1 MRRNTPRK
9 MKGRQEVTIRHYKVE
24 MEISTSGSLT
34 EEELST
40 LRQKL
45 VSVPLDDAFDR
56 AVALA
61 DYISV
66 EESV

>member
-1 MRRNTPRK
+1 MT
-9 MKGRQEVTIRHYKVE
+9 VHYKVE
-24 MEISTSGSLT
+24 MEISTLDSLT
-34 EEELST
+34 VEELST

-61 DYISV
+61 DDILI
-66 EESV
+66 EELM